1 MADEIKKEK
10 HTAMKFFIAIAFV
23 AIGYLLI
30 CNYNLKQKLEL
41 CSAQLEF
48 YSDQMSEFH
57 KNLYAQV
64 EGSYR
69 DGAHK
74 LSISDVYYRKYYKSL
89 VDEKKN

>member
-30 CNYNLKQKLEL
+30 CNYDLKQKLE
-41 CSAQLEF
+41 F
-48 YSDQMSEFH
+48 YSEQMNEFH
-57 KNLYAQV
+57 ENLYAQV

-69 DGAHK
+69 DGAHT
-74 LSISDVYYRKYYKSL
+74 LSISDVYYRKYFKSS
-89 VDEKKN
+89 VDEKKE